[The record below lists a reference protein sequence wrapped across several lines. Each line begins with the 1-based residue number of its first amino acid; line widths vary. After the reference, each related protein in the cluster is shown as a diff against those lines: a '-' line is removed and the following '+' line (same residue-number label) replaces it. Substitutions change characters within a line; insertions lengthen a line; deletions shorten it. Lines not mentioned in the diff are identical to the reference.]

1 MILLIGPE
9 SSEGSVPGGS
19 RWLDGSELRAQL
31 ASTAMRKISLQRLLS
46 KLAVIALATS
56 PALASP
62 NEQVVEPAPEL
73 VAEGFIDPGNV
84 DKRDAAALLGRGLA
98 VALDSFKPIEAT
110 HLASSWALSPDPMRR
125 IGIARALEWSF
136 PLVGDALV
144 IEHLSHDPDPQV
156 RAACARAAWV
166 RRATGGD
173 LGVLDRLARDPDPE
187 VAAIALWPR

>member
-1 MILLIGPE
+1 
-9 SSEGSVPGGS
+9 
-19 RWLDGSELRAQL
+19 
-31 ASTAMRKISLQRLLS
+31 MRKISLRRLLS
-46 KLAVIALATS
+46 KLAVIALATQ

-62 NEQVVEPAPEL
+62 NDQVAPDPEL

-84 DKRDAAALLGRGLA
+84 DTRDAAALLGRGLA
-98 VALDSFKPIEAT
+98 VALEGMKPLDAT
-110 HLASSWALSPDPMRR
+110 HVASSWAVSPDPMRR

-136 PLVGDALV
+136 PLVGDGLV

-156 RAACARAAWV
+156 RAACARAAWI

-173 LGVLDRLARDPDPE
+173 LGVLDRLARDPEPE

>member
-1 MILLIGPE
+1 MRGHL
-9 SSEGSVPGGS
+9 GG
-19 RWLDGSELRAQL
+19 
-31 ASTAMRKISLQRLLS
+31 TVMRKISLRRLLS

-62 NEQVVEPAPEL
+62 DDRVTPDPSLSGPEAGEL
-73 VAEGFIDPGNV
+73 GSMTRGLIAEEFIDRGNV
-84 DKRDAAALLGRGLA
+84 DARDAAALLGRGLA
-98 VALDSFKPIEAT
+98 IALERFKPIEAT
-110 HLASSWALSPDPMRR
+110 QVASSWALSPDPLRR
-125 IGIARALEWSF
+125 IGVARALEWSF

-144 IEHLSHDPDPQV
+144 IEHLSHDPDPQI
-156 RAACARAAWV
+156 RAACARAAWI